1 MRAWQP
7 RPTPRHPFLFV
18 IAAAVT
24 VLAAPAPA
32 RAQDNAKPDE
42 AKSLT
47 LERVPGV
54 EKAKMA
60 GLEAQ
65 TQAGGDRY
73 SVQDLDIMQPV
84 AVRLRAIDPSQTV
97 RLEVV
102 KGEWTNVYRNCA
114 TQGATPCE
122 VRFRTQ
128 GNFGMHVTSP
138 GGAGVRYEL
147 GVYVGDEMKLV
158 PSNLV
163 VTPKN
168 AGQPAG
174 GGLGTTTIL
183 LGIIAAALVVLVF
196 LVGWSLLRKRNQEA
210 S

>member
-1 MRAWQP
+1 MRAWHP
-7 RPTPRHPFLFV
+7 RPIPLPSLV
-18 IAAAVT
+18 
-24 VLAAPAPA
+24 VLAAIASALAAPSPA
-32 RAQDNAKPDE
+32 RAQGNAKPDD
-42 AKSLT
+42 ATSLT

-60 GLEAQ
+60 GVEAR
-65 TQAGGDRY
+65 TEAKGDRY

-114 TQGATPCE
+114 TEGANPCE
-122 VRFRTQ
+122 VRFRTE

-138 GGAGVRYEL
+138 SGAGVAYEL

-163 VTPKN
+163 VTPKS
-168 AGQPAG
+168 AGPAAG
-174 GGLGTTTIL
+174 GGLTTTTIL
-183 LGIIAAALVVLVF
+183 LGIIAAALVVLVV